1 MSKTLRGNLIKSAVA
16 LALGL
21 VIAYA
26 FVSLRVDMKNLSEV
40 ELVDLYLI
48 LCDAFT
54 IPGLLM
60 LMFGLL
66 MTLSNHGALDG
77 VGYLAVNAFKM
88 LIPTAAT
95 KMERYKEYVERK
107 RANRVKSH
115 GFLYVV
121 AAILLALAGIFMIL
135 FYSLYQK

>member
-1 MSKTLRGNLIKSAVA
+1 VSQSLRKNLIKCGVA
-16 LALGL
+16 MGL
-21 VIAYA
+21 SLILVYA
-26 FVSLRVDMKNLSEV
+26 FVALRVDLFDLGSV

-66 MTLSNHGALDG
+66 MTISNQGALDG
-77 VGYLAVNAFKM
+77 LGYVAINGLKM
-88 LIPTAAT
+88 LIPGAAT
-95 KMERYKEYVERK
+95 RMERYKEYVERR
-107 RANRVKSH
+107 RANRVKGY

-121 AAILLALAGIFMIL
+121 AAVLLAIAGIFLIL